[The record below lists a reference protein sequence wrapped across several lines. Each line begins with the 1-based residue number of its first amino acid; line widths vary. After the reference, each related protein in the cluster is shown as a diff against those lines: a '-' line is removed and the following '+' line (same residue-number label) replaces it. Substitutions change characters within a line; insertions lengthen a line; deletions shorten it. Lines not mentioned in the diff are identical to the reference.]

1 MDLNLTMFAQ
11 AIAFF
16 VFFWFSKKFVWPP
29 LMTAIE
35 ERQTKIAE
43 GLHAAEAGKRALV
56 EAEAKGESAMKEA
69 RERSQTLFSDGE
81 RRANQII
88 EQAKLTAK
96 TEADRILAAAQEQ
109 IQLELNKAK
118 SGLRDQ
124 VALLAVAGAEKI
136 LKREINAAAHADML
150 AELKAQL

>member
-1 MDLNLTMFAQ
+1 MDLNLTMLAQ